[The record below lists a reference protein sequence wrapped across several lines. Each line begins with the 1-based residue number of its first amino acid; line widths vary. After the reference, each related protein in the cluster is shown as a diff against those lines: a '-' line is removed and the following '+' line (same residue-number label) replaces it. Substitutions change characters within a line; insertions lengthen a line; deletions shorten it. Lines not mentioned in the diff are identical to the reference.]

1 MDILLSANGHVDRT
15 RRFEILHLQAT
26 VRQNEVALTFSADI
40 SPPLVLI
47 MYSLDSAHC
56 LR

>member
-1 MDILLSANGHVDRT
+1 MDMLLSENGHVDRT

-26 VRQNEVALTFSADI
+26 VRQDGVALTFSTDI
-40 SPPLVLI
+40 SPPLALI
-47 MYSLDSAHC
+47 MYSLDSAQC